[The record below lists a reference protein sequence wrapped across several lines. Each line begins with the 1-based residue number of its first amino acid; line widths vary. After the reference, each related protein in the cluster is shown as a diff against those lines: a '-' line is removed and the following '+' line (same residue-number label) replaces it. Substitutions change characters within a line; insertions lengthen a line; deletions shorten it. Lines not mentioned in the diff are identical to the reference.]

1 MNAAE
6 ASLRL
11 VEELPD
17 SLVESVIQQLRR
29 GVAPVVPNPGYQTRV
44 ADFAQVAGI
53 PRQELAAMLEVAS
66 VAKRSRPTA
75 ELVWTGP
82 ATPIVPVRQ
91 TEQVIFD
98 LIQCA
103 ETRLTVMSFGIFNVP
118 RLIEGLEAA
127 LARAVDVRIV
137 LGERESQTDWVVE
150 QQTDQLGRNVS
161 ANATVY
167 RWPAD
172 RRLRDTGGRS
182 GLMHV
187 KAIVADSRVAFLTS
201 ANLTEAAFELNME
214 LGVLIRGGH
223 LPGTIDSLVDSL
235 LELGT
240 LQPILT

>member
-1 MNAAE
+1 MTAAE
-6 ASLRL
+6 ASLKL

-17 SLVESVIQQLRR
+17 SLVESVIHQLRR
-29 GVAPVVPNPGYQTRV
+29 GVAAAVPNPGYQTRV
-44 ADFAQVAGI
+44 ADFLEVGI

-66 VAKRSRPTA
+66 VAKRRMPST

-82 ATPIVPVRQ
+82 ATPVVPVRQ

-103 ETRLTVMSFGIFNVP
+103 EARLTVMSFGIFQVP

-150 QQTDQLGRNVS
+150 QQTGQLGSVVS

-167 RWPAD
+167 RWPAG

-223 LPGTIDSLVDSL
+223 LPGTIDRLVDSL
-235 LELGT
+235 LESGT
-240 LQPILT
+240 LQPI

>member
-29 GVAPVVPNPGYQTRV
+29 GIAPVVPNPGYQTRV
-44 ADFAQVAGI
+44 ADFLHLAGGHR
-53 PRQELAAMLEVAS
+53 PELAGMLEVAS
-66 VAKRSRPTA
+66 VAKRTRPTA

-82 ATPIVPVRQ
+82 ATPVVPVRQ

-98 LIQCA
+98 LIRSA
-103 ETRLTVMSFGIFNVP
+103 KVRLTVMSFGIFQVP

-127 LARAVDVRIV
+127 LGRAVDVRIV
-137 LGERESQTDWVVE
+137 LGEREWQTDWAVE
-150 QQTDQLGRNVS
+150 QQTYQLGNIVS

-187 KAIVADSRVAFLTS
+187 KAVVADSRVAFLTS

-223 LPGTIDSLVDSL
+223 LPGTIDQLVDSL
-235 LELGT
+235 LESGA
-240 LQPILT
+240 LQPI